1 MLSVIIPACN
11 EEQYIKETIE
21 SIKKQNYKEYEI
33 IVVCDGCTDKTPEIA
48 SKLADKVV
56 TLKTRSG
63 PAIAKNKG
71 VEISKGNKLVFL
83 DADTHLG
90 KEALSNISEVL
101 DNDINTIGTCKIKPS
116 SNKTKHKI
124 MMFLK
129 NYLISPLGVSN
140 GIIFCTKKL
149 YTKFNGF
156 NNGLKKRE
164 DGDFIRRIK
173 KQGNFIILDNYVVSS
188 TRRFDKKGYLS
199 LWVYWLKEYIKPSD
213 DHYEIIR

>member
-1 MLSVIIPACN
+1 
-11 EEQYIKETIE
+11 
-21 SIKKQNYKEYEI
+21 
-33 IVVCDGCTDKTPEIA
+33 
-48 SKLADKVV
+48 
-56 TLKTRSG
+56 
-63 PAIAKNKG
+63 
-71 VEISKGNKLVFL
+71 
-83 DADTHLG
+83 
-90 KEALSNISEVL
+90 
-101 DNDINTIGTCKIKPS
+101 
-116 SNKTKHKI
+116 
-124 MMFLK
+124 MFLK